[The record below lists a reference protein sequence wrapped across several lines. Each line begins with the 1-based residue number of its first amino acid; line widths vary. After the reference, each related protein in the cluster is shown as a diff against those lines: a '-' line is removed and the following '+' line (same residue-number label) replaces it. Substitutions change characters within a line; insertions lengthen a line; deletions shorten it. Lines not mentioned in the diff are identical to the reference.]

1 MPNSTENETPLL
13 TIIIPTRNRQ
23 HTAMGSIRNVLNL
36 PSERIEL
43 VVQDCSDDDSLG
55 KRLSEEIS
63 DSRLHYFYTPE
74 TLSMT
79 ENWNRG
85 MAKAR
90 GEFVTI
96 IGDDD
101 GVSEDI
107 VAVAEWAKAEGLDA
121 VSTVTCAAKYC
132 WPDHGDT
139 ALAASLCITR
149 FTGDVSFPDI
159 EAEVTASAHGFGQK
173 LHRLPKIY
181 YGMVRRQCFE
191 ELKQSSGVYF
201 DGVCPDYYAGY
212 ALSSVVKRYALTD
225 FPFAINGASHR
236 SNAGATGQRDRRSR
250 LKRHMESYADLFW
263 PDYLPPFFIEA
274 SMISQSML
282 AAFRRTGREDLCRHF
297 DLPNCY
303 ASCWMQDIGQ
313 SIPLTRHYFKAISLF
328 GANLVTATPAF
339 IVGILARAG
348 KRLITPLN
356 TWRRRQTE
364 SHIIRGLKSVD
375 LAANALGEYV
385 RAQPPPL
392 FATVRGANRGGP

>member
-1 MPNSTENETPLL
+1 MPISNENEAPLL
-13 TIIIPTRNRQ
+13 TILIPTRNRP

-55 KRLSEEIS
+55 KRLAEEVN
-63 DSRLHYFYTPE
+63 DSRMHYFYAAE
-74 TLSMT
+74 SLSMT

-85 MAKAR
+85 VARAR

-101 GVSEDI
+101 GVSEEI
-107 VAVAEWAKAEGLDA
+107 VAVAEWAKSEGLDA

-132 WPDHGDT
+132 WPDYGDAT
-139 ALAASLCITR
+139 RAASLCITR

-181 YGMVRRQCFE
+181 YGMVRRQCLE
-191 ELKQSSGVYF
+191 KLKQSSGVYF

-212 ALSSVVKRYALTD
+212 ALCATVKRYALTD
-225 FPFAINGASHR
+225 FPFVINGASHR
-236 SNAGATGQRDRRSR
+236 SNAGATGQRDRRNR
-250 LKRHMESYADLFW
+250 LKRHMESYTDLFW

-282 AAFRRTGREDLCRHF
+282 AAFRRTGRDDLSKHF

-313 SIPLTRHYFKAISLF
+313 SLPLTRHYFKAISLF
-328 GANLVTATPAF
+328 GASYVTATLRF
-339 IVGILARAG
+339 VVGILARAG
-348 KRLITPLN
+348 KRLITPLD

-375 LAANALGEYV
+375 LAANALGEYN
-385 RAQPPPL
+385 RAHQTPL
-392 FATVRGANRGGP
+392 LAAMRRGS